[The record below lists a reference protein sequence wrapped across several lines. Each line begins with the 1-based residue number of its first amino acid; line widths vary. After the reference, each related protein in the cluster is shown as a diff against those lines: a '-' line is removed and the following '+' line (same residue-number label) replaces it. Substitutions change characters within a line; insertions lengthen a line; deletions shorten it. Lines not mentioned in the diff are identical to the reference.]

1 MKTLLIFTT
10 VFAVFTAC
18 QSPEESSNTPDA
30 QVTSPVKDG
39 ILIHMTSG
47 YDDPHRVLMPL
58 KMANMMAADK
68 DVILYLDIDA
78 VNLVLKDSEDLENE
92 GFDPL
97 KMQLQTLIE
106 KNIAIY
112 ACPTC
117 LNVAGHS
124 PEDLTEGVQ
133 VAEKEKFFNFTDGKI
148 VSLSY

>member
-1 MKTLLIFTT
+1 
-10 VFAVFTAC
+10 
-18 QSPEESSNTPDA
+18 
-30 QVTSPVKDG
+30 
-39 ILIHMTSG
+39 
-47 YDDPHRVLMPL
+47 
-58 KMANMMAADK
+58 MAADK
-68 DVILYLDIDA
+68 EVILYLDIDA

-97 KMQLQTLIE
+97 KMQLQALIE

-117 LNVAGHS
+117 LNVASHS

-133 VAEKEKFFNFTDGKI
+133 VAEKEKFFNLTDGKI

>member
-1 MKTLLIFTT
+1 MKPLLIIAAAICI
-10 VFAVFTAC
+10 FASC
-18 QSPEESSNTPDA
+18 QAPDQTPVLKETEA
-30 QVTSPVKDG
+30 ASATKDG
-39 ILIHMTSG
+39 ILIHITEG

-58 KMANMMAADK
+58 KMANMMASNK

-78 VNLVLKDSEDLENE
+78 VKLVLNDSEDLEYE

-97 KMQLQTLIE
+97 KKQLQSLIE

-117 LNVAGHS
+117 LEVAGYS
-124 PEDLTEGVQ
+124 PEDLMEGVQ
-133 VAEKEKFFNFTDGKI
+133 QADKEKFFNFTEGNI